1 MEFFNSLNLK
11 QIKGGTKL
19 KQGDLGSVLSYS
31 LTDENGQEIT
41 SFDNK
46 TAYINLVLDDKIW
59 FTTTTL
65 VDISRVTFRIDKA
78 IPIGLYYLEIKI
90 DDYIFPSDRD
100 SIILIEEGST
110 PYDLKE
116 LVPNY
121 DVNMTLKG
129 ILSDL
134 SQKGIDIS
142 DLNRRI
148 GNVNAELTAQLA
160 EKANKDE
167 VTNVMTPKGTLA
179 YASLPTSGN
188 QVGWYYYCPDGD
200 GVHGAGNYV
209 WNGKSWYF
217 GGTGDEGY
225 NLLKEDITN
234 LNGVDFSKSP
244 FNNGY
249 LNKVNISFEIGN
261 IDSSGNDADS
271 DIRVRTKFFTADS
284 DIYLTIPSL
293 QYRLFSYSLDGIFE
307 SATDYTLGG
316 ATKRLS
322 SSKKYKMVFANAD
335 WTLPNISELKENLIG
350 FYGSLEGYISSVVS
364 IPYANVNNALQYGF
378 KNMGA
383 SSQPNDDI
391 LTDYLTNHGDE
402 PLYFPKGRYIFTNPV
417 TISNG
422 CKFYLDPDAVIEYN
436 QYGGNIGDFVTI
448 ENPDNNLRFIKGG
461 KIECNSLA
469 NVGIRIL
476 NAHYFT
482 LEDISINTP
491 RLYGISTKGTD
502 GKSPAKSCKFNN
514 IRIKKADVSSSVDT
528 YGIYDVGYDST
539 FKEICTIDF
548 KFGMLIGGGAKVIDC
563 HPWQSTLESYTGSC
577 AYMVEHSTVEFE
589 NCVID
594 TFQRGIKVR
603 GSDNIT
609 VTANNLRVFNNS
621 DVVNSGEMTIFQGT
635 NMGSTYCYPILH
647 VSNISINDWGG
658 NTKLIDFELPSEIK
672 IQYSVSGVTQRANIL
687 NDSFTLEKRLS
698 SLEKA

>member
-1 MEFFNSLNLK
+1 MFYYNTLNLI
-11 QIKGGTKL
+11 QVGGGTQV
-19 KQGDLGSVLSYS
+19 KQGDLGSKFSYK
-31 LTDENGQEIT
+31 LANEKDQELDD
-41 SFDNK
+41 FDK
-46 TAYINLVLDDKIW
+46 EVAHIDLVLNDKIV
-59 FTTTTL
+59 FTTTAT
-65 VDISRVTFRIDKA
+65 VDNSTVTFNIDKP
-78 IPIGLYYLEIKI
+78 IPVGLYFLEIKI
-90 DDYIFPSDRD
+90 RDYIFPSDKQT
-100 SIILIEEGST
+100 IIFVQSGAV
-110 PYDLKE
+110 PYYLKE

-121 DVNMTLKG
+121 DINMTLKD

-134 SQKGIDIS
+134 SQKGIDIK
-142 DLNRRI
+142 DLNR
-148 GNVNAELTAQLA
+148 QLA

-167 VTNVMTPKGTLA
+167 VTNVITPKGTLA

-200 GVHGAGNYV
+200 GTHGAGNYV
-209 WNGKSWYF
+209 WNGTSWFF

-225 NLLKEDITN
+225 NLLKSDLVN
-234 LNGVDFSKSP
+234 LNGIDWSKSP

-249 LNKVNISFEIGN
+249 LNKVNIDFEVGN
-261 IDSSGNDADS
+261 IDSTGADTDS
-271 DIRVRTKFFTADS
+271 DIRVRTKFFTANENFTL
-284 DIYLTIPSL
+284 IIPAL
-293 QYRLFSYSLDGIFE
+293 QYRLFSYSLDGTLE
-307 SATDYTLGG
+307 SATDYATGG
-316 ATKRLS
+316 ITKKLS
-322 SSKKYKMVFANAD
+322 SAKKYKMVFATAE
-335 WTLPNISELKENLIG
+335 WTKPDITALKKTLLG
-350 FYGSLEGYISSVVS
+350 FYGSLGEYINSVVF
-364 IPYANVNNALQYGF
+364 IPFANINNALQYGF
-378 KNMGA
+378 KNNGA

-422 CKFYLDPDAVIEYN
+422 CKFYLDQDAVLEYN
-436 QYGGNIGDFVTI
+436 QYGANIGDFVTI
-448 ENPDNNLRFIKGG
+448 ENPDNNRRFIKGG

-491 RLYGISTKGTD
+491 TLYGISTKGTD
-502 GKSPAKSCKFNN
+502 EKSPAKSCTFNN
-514 IRIKKADVSSSVDT
+514 IRIKKADISSSVDT

-548 KFGMLIGGGAKVIDC
+548 KFGMLCGGGSKVIDC
-563 HPWQSTLESYTGSC
+563 HPWQSKLSTYEGSC

-603 GSDNIT
+603 GSDNVT
-609 VTANNLRVFNNS
+609 VTANNLRVFINS

-635 NMGSTYCYPILH
+635 NIESTYCYPILH

-672 IQYSVSGVTQRANIL
+672 MQYSVSGVTQRANIL
-687 NDSFTLEKRLS
+687 NDSFTLEKRLL